1 MVIELFRGK
10 PINQKVEGII
20 HTVGMALLMILMV
33 IVAYNDIARLITG
46 G

>member
-20 HTVGMALLMILMV
+20 HTVGMGLLMLLMV
-33 IVAYNDIARLITG
+33 IVAYNDIVRLITG